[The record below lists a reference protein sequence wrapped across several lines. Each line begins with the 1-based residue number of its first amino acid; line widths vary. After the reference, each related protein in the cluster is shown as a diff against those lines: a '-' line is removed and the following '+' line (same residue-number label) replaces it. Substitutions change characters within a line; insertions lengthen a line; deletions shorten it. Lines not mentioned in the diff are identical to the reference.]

1 MLLLEKKCHQLIN
14 STTIAKKNCET
25 FFGGWL
31 GNIDPKDSI
40 IFIILIIL
48 ITIVAVWGSISGE
61 TKSLAEFAARSRH
74 NKYCKYIVIVQTLL
88 LPIIIK
94 KCKTSVL
101 FVKILSWGAPK
112 SSTKK
117 RDMEN
122 KQLQGE
128 RVAAG
133 SSIIINKHFQQTL
146 P

>member
-1 MLLLEKKCHQLIN
+1 M
-14 STTIAKKNCET
+14 
-25 FFGGWL
+25 GG

-40 IFIILIIL
+40 IFIIPIIL

-74 NKYCKYIVIVQTLL
+74 NKYCKYIVIAQTLL
-88 LPIIIK
+88 LPIIIEK
-94 KCKTSVL
+94 GKTSVL
-101 FVKILSWGAPK
+101 FVKILSWVAPK

-133 SSIIINKHFQQTL
+133 SSIIVNKHFQQTL

>member
-1 MLLLEKKCHQLIN
+1 MTPLL
-14 STTIAKKNCET
+14 
-25 FFGGWL
+25 GGWR
-31 GNIDPKDSI
+31 GDPKETMVL
-40 IFIILIIL
+40 IILIIL
-48 ITIVAVWGSISGE
+48 IMSVAVWGSISGE

-88 LPIIIK
+88 IPIIIFGLIEK
-94 KCKTSVL
+94 GKTSVL

>member
-1 MLLLEKKCHQLIN
+1 M
-14 STTIAKKNCET
+14 
-25 FFGGWL
+25 GG

-94 KCKTSVL
+94 KCKTSVY
-101 FVKILSWGAPK
+101 SSK
-112 SSTKK
+112 SYT
-117 RDMEN
+117 
-122 KQLQGE
+122 G
-128 RVAAG
+128 G
-133 SSIIINKHFQQTL
+133 L
-146 P
+146 PSPALRRETWKTNNCRGKG